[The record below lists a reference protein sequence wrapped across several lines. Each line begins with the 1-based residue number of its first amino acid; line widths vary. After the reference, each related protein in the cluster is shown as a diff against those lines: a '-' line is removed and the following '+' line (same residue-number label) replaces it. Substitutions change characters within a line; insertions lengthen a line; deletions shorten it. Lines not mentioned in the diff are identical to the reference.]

1 MQVTP
6 AAFDREVNSFYLCYE
21 EFRASLVQS
30 SFGTR
35 QSKFQHVASH
45 FFHDYEHLK
54 DRCLNVKFIVN
65 IGGPESHHRNWLGFF
80 GLFLRTPCEVSTSLM
95 ILLLLSF
102 IFILLLFFF
111 PTKLSFCFK
120 RNFQHGKQWSLI
132 PRLRSLNSFDW
143 WVKSLFWWH
152 ENRRA
157 LS

>member
-1 MQVTP
+1 MRKYRPITDGSLKATSSELSFRCKLPQL
-6 AAFDREVNSFYLCYE
+6 RLLGEVNSFYLCYE

-30 SFGTR
+30 SLGTR
-35 QSKFQHVASH
+35 QNKFQHVASH

-95 ILLLLSF
+95 ILVLLSF

-120 RNFQHGKQWSLI
+120 RNFQHGKQ
-132 PRLRSLNSFDW
+132 
-143 WVKSLFWWH
+143 
-152 ENRRA
+152 
-157 LS
+157 

>member
-1 MQVTP
+1 MSQIRICVRKYRLITDGSLKATSSELSFRCKLP
-6 AAFDREVNSFYLCYE
+6 QLRLLGKVNSFYLCYE
-21 EFRASLVQS
+21 ESRASLVQS

-35 QSKFQHVASH
+35 QNKFQHVASH

-120 RNFQHGKQWSLI
+120 RNFQHGKQ
-132 PRLRSLNSFDW
+132 
-143 WVKSLFWWH
+143 
-152 ENRRA
+152 
-157 LS
+157 

>member
-1 MQVTP
+1 MRKYRPITDGSLKATSSELSFRCKLPQL
-6 AAFDREVNSFYLCYE
+6 RLIGKVNSFYLCYE

-30 SFGTR
+30 SLGTR
-35 QSKFQHVASH
+35 QNKFQHVASH

-95 ILLLLSF
+95 ILVLLSF

-120 RNFQHGKQWSLI
+120 RNFQHGKQ
-132 PRLRSLNSFDW
+132 
-143 WVKSLFWWH
+143 
-152 ENRRA
+152 
-157 LS
+157 